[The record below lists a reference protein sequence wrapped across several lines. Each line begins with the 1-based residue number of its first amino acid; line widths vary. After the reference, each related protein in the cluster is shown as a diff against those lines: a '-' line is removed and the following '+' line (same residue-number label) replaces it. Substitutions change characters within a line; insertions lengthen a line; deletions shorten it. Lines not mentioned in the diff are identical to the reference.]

1 MDEPATIVVSPN
13 PRGKYLCIITVI
25 VDGWSSTIRFPS
37 RRKWVQDLFLKM
49 IYKFGKLKSI
59 VTPSL
64 FKLDTTGNQFEP
76 ILWPPTITF
85 DFPREKLRI
94 LSALTL
100 VKAKH
105 RKKLE
110 RLFEEDYE
118 KFEEEVATI
127 AVTEGLTFG
136 G

>member
-1 MDEPATIVVSPN
+1 LGA
-13 PRGKYLCIITVI
+13 
-25 VDGWSSTIRFPS
+25 TIRFPS

-49 IYKFGKLKSI
+49 VYKFGRIKSI
-59 VTPSL
+59 TTPSL
-64 FKLDTTGNQFEP
+64 YKFDTAGNQFEP
-76 ILWPPTITF
+76 VLWPPTIAF

-127 AVTEGLTFG
+127 AVAEGLTFG